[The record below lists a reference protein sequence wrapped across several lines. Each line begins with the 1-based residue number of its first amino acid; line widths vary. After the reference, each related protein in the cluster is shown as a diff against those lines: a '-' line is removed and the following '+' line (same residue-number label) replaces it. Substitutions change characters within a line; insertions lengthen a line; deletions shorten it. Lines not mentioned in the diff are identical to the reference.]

1 MNQPPFFFLED
12 FVPEKTE
19 EIKVTQALEEAVN
32 PDLVEWESFK
42 VGDRTFQIRPLPF
55 KWDKVYRSYAMPILG
70 AELKPLETL
79 MAALSGSQLAVGAN
93 QLVTQALIESELE
106 IDLNLARAAG
116 AICASQDEQSKN
128 ATDKKARAEH
138 WANQVDVLT
147 RYELTEIVRKQSDVQ
162 KDLQR
167 LGESLRKRFERL
179 ASLTG
184 KNFDLG
190 GLLPPLMP
198 PSTPPSVP
206 TGTNV

>member
-1 MNQPPFFFLED
+1 M
-12 FVPEKTE
+12 PEKTE
-19 EIKVTQALEEAVN
+19 EAKLTQALEEAVN

-42 VGDRTFQIRPLPF
+42 VGDRAFQIRPLAF

-79 MAALSGSQLAVGAN
+79 MAALSGSQLAVGAS

-106 IDLNLARAAG
+106 IDLNLARAVG
-116 AICASQDEQSKN
+116 AICASQDEQSKS

-138 WANQVDVLT
+138 WANLVDALS
-147 RYELTEIVRKQSDVQ
+147 RHELTEIVRKQSDVQ

-167 LGESLRKRFERL
+167 LGESLAGRFKRL

-184 KNFDLG
+184 KNFDLA

-206 TGTNV
+206 TGTNA